1 MIISH
6 AMKAL
11 PRLAGTRLE
20 AALAAVPVVVVM
32 GARQTGKSTLVQSH
46 PALRGYRYLSLDD
59 VDVRD
64 LAERAPEELLARG
77 EHLILDEVQRVPDL
91 LLAIKR
97 AVDRD
102 RPRRQGRFVLTGS
115 ANLLLMRRVSE
126 SLAGRAAYVHIWPF
140 TRGERAGEARAG
152 CWSALLDTPFAR
164 WEGALRRGGRADW
177 REEARRGGYP
187 TPALE
192 LAGAAERATWFGG
205 YLQTYLE
212 RDLRDHAAIDALAD
226 FRRLMRAACLR
237 IGNLANQAELARDAG
252 VPPATA
258 HRWLNVLDASFQL
271 RRLEPYSVNRTR
283 RLVKTPKLY
292 WTDTALA
299 LHIAGVDE
307 PEGAHLENLVLADL
321 TAWRDGLASATE
333 VLWWRTASGTEVDF
347 VIEQGRK
354 LIAVEVKATETP
366 RSSDARQ
373 LAAFRDEYGS
383 AVRGCLLLHTG
394 DEVTPIGRGILAA
407 PWWRVF

>member
-1 MIISH
+1 MNV
-6 AMKAL
+6 L
-11 PRLAGTRLE
+11 PRLAGARLR
-20 AALAAVPVVVVM
+20 AALGAAPVVVVM

-46 PALRGYRYLSLDD
+46 RLLRDHRYISLDD

-64 LAERAPEELLARG
+64 QAERAPEELLARG
-77 EHLILDEVQRVPDL
+77 ERLILDEVQRVPDL
-91 LLAIKR
+91 LLAVKR

-102 RPRRQGRFVLTGS
+102 RPRRRGRFVLTGS

-126 SLAGRAAYVHIWPF
+126 SLAGRAAYVDLWPF

-152 CWSALLDTPFAR
+152 CWSALFDTPFAR
-164 WEGALRRGGRADW
+164 WESALRRGGRADW
-177 REEARRGGYP
+177 REEARLGGYP

-192 LAGAAERATWFGG
+192 LAEAATRATWFHG
-205 YLQTYLE
+205 YVQTYLE
-212 RDLRDHAAIDALAD
+212 RDLRDHAAIDALVD

-258 HRWLNVLDASFQL
+258 HRWLNVLEASFQL

-299 LHIAGVDE
+299 LHLAGIEE
-307 PEGAHLENLVLADL
+307 PAGAHLENLVLADL
-321 TAWRDGLASATE
+321 TAWRDGLERPAE
-333 VLWWRTASGTEVDF
+333 VLWWRTATTGTEVDF

-354 LIAVEVKATETP
+354 LVAVEVKATATP

-373 LAAFRDEYGS
+373 LAAFRDDYGS
-383 AVRGCLLLHTG
+383 AVHGCLLLHTG

-407 PWWRVF
+407 PWWRVI

>member
-1 MIISH
+1 V
-6 AMKAL
+6 AA
-11 PRLAGTRLE
+11 RLD
-20 AALAAVPVVVVM
+20 AALDAAPVVVVM

-46 PALRGYRYLSLDD
+46 PALRDHRYLSLDD
-59 VDVRD
+59 VDLRD

-77 EHLILDEVQRVPDL
+77 ERLILDEVQRVPDL
-91 LLAIKR
+91 LLAVKR

-102 RPRRQGRFVLTGS
+102 RPRRRGRFVLTGS
-115 ANLLLMRRVSE
+115 ANLLLMHRVSE
-126 SLAGRAAYVHIWPF
+126 SLAGRAAYVQLWPF
-140 TRGERAGEARAG
+140 TRGERAGKGRAG
-152 CWSALLDTPFAR
+152 RWSALLDAPFAR
-164 WEGALRRGGRADW
+164 WEERLGQGGERADW
-177 REEARRGGYP
+177 REEARLGGYP

-192 LAGAAERATWFGG
+192 LAGAAARATWFGG

-212 RDLRDHAAIDALAD
+212 RDLRDHAAIDALVD

-258 HRWLNVLDASFQL
+258 HRWLNVLEASFQL

-299 LHIAGVDE
+299 LYLAGIEE
-307 PEGAHLENLVLADL
+307 PEGAHLENLILADL
-321 TAWRDGLASATE
+321 MAWRDGLDRAAE
-333 VLWWRTASGTEVDF
+333 VMWWRSAAGTEVDF

-354 LIAVEVKATETP
+354 LLAVEVKSTGTP

-383 AVRGCLLLHTG
+383 AVHGCLLLHTG

-407 PWWRVF
+407 PWWHVL